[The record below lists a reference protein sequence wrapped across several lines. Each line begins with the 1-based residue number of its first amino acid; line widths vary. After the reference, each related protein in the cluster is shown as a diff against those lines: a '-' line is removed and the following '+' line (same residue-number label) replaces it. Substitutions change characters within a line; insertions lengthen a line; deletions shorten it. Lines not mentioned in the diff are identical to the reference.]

1 VTNIVRHAA
10 ATAAT
15 VRLIIDGDMLRIE
28 IADDGVGV
36 EDGAIGV
43 GTRSMYERAAEV
55 GGELTI
61 DGSRAGGTLVTGLL
75 PLGSGPVR

>member
-1 VTNIVRHAA
+1 
-10 ATAAT
+10 

-61 DGSRAGGTLVTGLL
+61 DGSRTGGTLVTGLL